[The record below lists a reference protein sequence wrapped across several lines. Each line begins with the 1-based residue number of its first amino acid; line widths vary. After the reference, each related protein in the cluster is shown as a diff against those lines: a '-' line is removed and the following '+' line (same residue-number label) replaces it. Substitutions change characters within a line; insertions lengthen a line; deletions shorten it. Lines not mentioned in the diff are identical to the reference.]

1 MYEAGAPNQKLTAE
15 LEYSKND
22 IRCIV
27 EEFYT
32 LDSNSNLFH
41 HFLGNIVRHI
51 FENSAIT
58 PRLTSQTLNLICA
71 SVSQRLT
78 TSKEPLVIFS
88 LQAQN
93 EYAKNVRCIPP

>member
-1 MYEAGAPNQKLTAE
+1 MHEAGESTQKLAAE
-15 LEYSKND
+15 LEYFRND

-32 LDSNSNLFH
+32 LDSNSNPFH
-41 HFLGNIVRHI
+41 HFLGNFVRHI

-78 TSKEPLVIFS
+78 TRMDDSS
-88 LQAQN
+88 
-93 EYAKNVRCIPP
+93 